1 MVTISAIASNF
12 VDQRSRAAC
21 LIRLEWLPIL
31 LFLGQRP
38 PFLPMLSLIPPS
50 ADNLHSEGCYTPSQG
65 ISSPP
70 TQSTPPWRHQPYAAL
85 PAAAAKAEQTA
96 VITDALAVTATWNSK

>member
-31 LFLGQRP
+31 LFFGQP
-38 PFLPMLSLIPPS
+38 PALFPMLSLFPPS
-50 ADNLHSEGCYTPSQG
+50 SDNLHRECRYPPPKGSSSTP
-65 ISSPP
+65 I
-70 TQSTPPWRHQPYAAL
+70 QSTPPWRHQPYAAL

-96 VITDALAVTATWNSK
+96 VITDA